1 MDAMNVGYGMNATSM
16 DNLTYRVAAHH
27 WETFLQAAG
36 VPEAA
41 LTARQLLW
49 FVCGMTPADWLMR
62 REEPMPLEEWEK
74 YCKLAAKRQARVPL
88 QHLTG
93 EQEFMGLSFRVTPDV
108 LIPRQ
113 DTEHLVEEALACCEG
128 KRVLDMCT
136 GSGCI
141 AISIAKLGKT
151 EAVTGADISEAALAV
166 ARDNAERLGAAVEWV
181 QSDMFRGIDGEFD
194 VIVSNPPYIPAEQI
208 EGLEPEVKDHEPRLA
223 LYGGEDGLSYYRV
236 LVTEGA
242 KHLRPVRDGENG
254 GILIV
259 EIGFDQGVSVPA
271 LFREAGFSEVRVR
284 KDYAGLDRVV
294 IGHL

>member
-1 MDAMNVGYGMNATSM
+1 MERFGTIVNRECPTS
-16 DNLTYRVAAHH
+16 YREAVRR
-27 WETFLQAAG
+27 WSEELLSAG

-41 LTARQLLW
+41 LQAEQLLW
-49 FVCGMTPADWLMR
+49 YVCDMTPAAWLMR
-62 REEPMPLEEWEK
+62 REEAISEAEWER
-74 YCKLAAKRQARVPL
+74 YCSLAQRRLAREPL

-128 KRVLDMCT
+128 RRVLDMCT

-141 AISIAKLGKT
+141 AISIAKLGKP
-151 EAVTGADISEAALAV
+151 ASVAGADISEAALAV
-166 ARDNAERLGAAVEWV
+166 ARDNAQRLGAVVDWV
-181 QSDMFRGIDGEFD
+181 QSDMFAGIDGEFD
-194 VIVSNPPYIPAEQI
+194 VIVSNPPYIPPEQI

-242 KHLRPVRDGENG
+242 KHLRPARDGENG

-271 LFREAGFSEVRVR
+271 LFREAGFSGVRVK

-294 IGHL
+294 FGHL